1 MRENE
6 LKPAPGSKKAKRRV
20 GRGNAS
26 GHGTYSGKGL
36 KGQKARSGAG
46 PRRGFEGGQL
56 ALIKRLPHKRGF
68 KNPFRIEYQ
77 PVNLDKL
84 SEFESGSEVSPETL
98 RERGIIKNIRKPVV
112 ILSEGS
118 LDQPL
123 TVSAHRFS
131 VAAKEKIISAGGTIN
146 ELEKPVIS
154 RPR

>member
-36 KGQKARSGAG
+36 KGQKARSGSG

-77 PVNLDKL
+77 PVNLDRL
-84 SEFESGSEVSPETL
+84 SEFDSGSEVSPEIL

-146 ELEKPVIS
+146 ELENPVIS

>member
-1 MRENE
+1 M
-6 LKPAPGSKKAKRRV
+6 
-20 GRGNAS
+20 
-26 GHGTYSGKGL
+26 
-36 KGQKARSGAG
+36 
-46 PRRGFEGGQL
+46 
-56 ALIKRLPHKRGF
+56 
-68 KNPFRIEYQ
+68 
-77 PVNLDKL
+77 
-84 SEFESGSEVSPETL
+84 
-98 RERGIIKNIRKPVV
+98 V

>member
-1 MRENE
+1 M
-6 LKPAPGSKKAKRRV
+6 
-20 GRGNAS
+20 GRGIGS
-26 GHGTYSGKGL
+26 GTGKTAGRGH
-36 KGQKARSGAG
+36 KGQKSRSGGSIA
-46 PRRGFEGGQL
+46 RGFEGGQL

-84 SEFESGSEVSPETL
+84 SEFESGSEVSPEIL

>member
-36 KGQKARSGAG
+36 KGQKARSGSG

-77 PVNLDKL
+77 PVNLDRL
-84 SEFESGSEVSPETL
+84 SEFDSGSEVSPEIL

-131 VAAKEKIISAGGTIN
+131 VAAKEKIISAGGTGN